1 MSGMIPRTDSLAT
14 GVGALPHLDPVAACD
29 AVLSTYPEIPY
40 IPTLPKRGIRESIV
54 FCDSARLPGGTIR
67 EGRLMIDPT
76 RDLPAEI
83 EQIYLDY
90 VEGNLTRHA
99 LTKEYASGFMEMLG
113 RDLSGCRMLKC
124 QVTGPVTF
132 GMQVVDEDRRPLYYD
147 EQFADIL
154 SKMIALR
161 ARWCESAMAGIRGV
175 TRTVVVVNEPYFASL
190 GSSVVPVDTEMVR
203 AGWHDIADLVRDGL
217 GIHCCANTDW
227 EFVLSLRPSLL
238 SFDAYSMATE
248 FMLFERAIAEFLE
261 AGGVIG
267 WGIVPAEYTVFS
279 SVNREELYT
288 RYMGIRKRMCE
299 LVDPSLFDAG
309 SLITP
314 TCGIQFGDRT
324 EAEKI
329 METSAWL
336 SGKVRDEVGC

>member
-1 MSGMIPRTDSLAT
+1 MSAMIPRTDGLAT
-14 GVGALPHLDPVAACD
+14 GVGALPHLDPVSACD
-29 AVLSTYPEIPY
+29 AVLSIYSEIPY

-54 FCDSARLPGGTIR
+54 LCDSARLPGGIIR
-67 EGRLMIDPT
+67 EGRLTIDT
-76 RDLPAEI
+76 SRDLPAEM

-90 VEGNLTRHA
+90 VEGNIARHA
-99 LTKEYASGFMEMLG
+99 LTREYASGFMEMLG

-132 GMQVVDEDRRPLYYD
+132 GMQVVDQERRPIYYD
-147 EQFADIL
+147 EQFADVL

-161 ARWCESAMAGIRGV
+161 AGWCESAMAGIPGV

-190 GSSVVPVDTEMVR
+190 GSSVVPVDMETVR
-203 AGWHDIADLVRDGL
+203 SGWHDIAALVRDGL

-227 EFVLSLRPSLL
+227 EFVLSLSPSLL
-238 SFDAYSMATE
+238 SFDAYTMATE
-248 FMLFERAIAEFLE
+248 FMLYDHAVAEYLE

-267 WGIVPAEYTVFS
+267 WGIIPAEYAVFS
-279 SVNREELYT
+279 TVNREELFT
-288 RYMGIRKRMCE
+288 RYMDIRKRMCD
-299 LVDPSLFDAG
+299 LVEASLFDAG

-314 TCGIQFGDRT
+314 TCGIQFGEPN

-336 SGKVRDEVGC
+336 SQKVREETGH

>member
-1 MSGMIPRTDSLAT
+1 MIPHTESLAT

-29 AVLSTYPEIPY
+29 AVLSTYPEVPY

-67 EGRLMIDPT
+67 EGRLTIDPA
-76 RDLPAEI
+76 RDLHAEM

-90 VEGNLTRHA
+90 VEGNIARHA

-113 RDLSGCRMLKC
+113 RDLSGCRVLKC

-132 GMQVVDEDRRPLYYD
+132 GMQVVDSDRRPLYYD

-161 ARWCESAMAGIRGV
+161 AGWCESAMAGIRGV
-175 TRTVVVVNEPYFASL
+175 TRTMVVVNEPYFASL

-203 AGWHDIADLVRDGL
+203 AGWQDIASMVRDGL

-238 SFDAYSMATE
+238 SFDAYTMATE
-248 FMLFERAIAEFLE
+248 FMLYERAVAEYLE
-261 AGGVIG
+261 SGGVIG
-267 WGIVPAEYTVFS
+267 WGIVPAEYAVFS
-279 SVNREELYT
+279 TVNREELYT
-288 RYMGIRKRMCE
+288 RYMGIRERMCD
-299 LVDPSLFDAG
+299 LVDSSLFDAG

-314 TCGIQFGDRT
+314 TCGIQFGERR

-329 METSAWL
+329 METSAWI
-336 SGKVRDEVGC
+336 SRKVREEVGF